1 MPRVRRGAARTK
13 QGDTVKRL
21 IFVVVSM
28 IATTVASGLVAAP
41 AGASPLVNVTPSS
54 GLVDAQPVD
63 VSANG
68 YTANAQLA
76 VIECTTGAISQ
87 DDCDLSTLA
96 FTSAD
101 ASGNVSTTYAVFREI
116 FPASNQA
123 GLDCAPSNCVLIV
136 ANIGDQTEAA
146 SAALSFD
153 PNIPLPPSLQI
164 TATIDNTASFDRAGN
179 VRITGTMT
187 CSLPADVY
195 LQVGAV
201 QRAGRALLHAY
212 GFAEISCD
220 GPTRYSLTAS
230 PYDGI
235 FRGGNATVQL
245 DYTAFSGR
253 RNVFGTV
260 DATVRLRG
268 AGR

>member
-1 MPRVRRGAARTK
+1 
-13 QGDTVKRL
+13 VKRL

-28 IATTVASGLVAAP
+28 IATTVTSGLVAAP

-68 YTANAQLA
+68 YTADTQLA
-76 VIECTTGAISQ
+76 VIECTTSATSQ
-87 DDCDLSTLA
+87 DDCDLSTLV

-116 FPASNQA
+116 FPASNPA
-123 GLDCAPSNCVLIV
+123 GLDCAPSNCVLVV
-136 ANIGDQTEAA
+136 ANISDQTEAA

-153 PNIPLPPSLQI
+153 PSIPLPPSLQI
-164 TATIDNTASFDRAGN
+164 TATIDHTGSFDRAGN
-179 VRITGTMT
+179 VKITGIVT
-187 CSLPADVY
+187 CSLPVDVY
-195 LQVGAV
+195 LQVGAI
-201 QRAGRALLHAY
+201 QRAGRVLLHAY
-212 GFAEISCD
+212 GFAEIPCD
-220 GPTRYSLTAS
+220 GPTQYSLTAS

-235 FRGGNATVQL
+235 FRGGDASVQL

-253 RNVFGTV
+253 RNVYGTV
-260 DATVRLRG
+260 SATVQLRG